1 MGPSS
6 LPRCLLFFPI
16 PIWDVP
22 LRGMP
27 RRDRSRRPLHPSAP
41 RHTLGSSFKTRQP
54 HNARIASRPAEPQLA
69 QDGSVPPTLTQL
81 APCKDAPP
89 QPVAWAAGHAMPMW
103 CLLPGCPREAENQHR
118 VVGWQAEGY
127 GQRKQ
132 ERAYQWLCSGQEAG
146 EKSSH
151 SFQMS
156 GSPWAEI
163 QHP

>member
-27 RRDRSRRPLHPSAP
+27 RRDRSRKSLHPSAP

-54 HNARIASRPAEPQLA
+54 HNARITSRPAEPQL
-69 QDGSVPPTLTQL
+69 GRTGVSH
-81 APCKDAPP
+81 
-89 QPVAWAAGHAMPMW
+89 QPSHNWLPARMHHHNVWHGLLVVPMW

-132 ERAYQWLCSGQEAG
+132 ERAYQWLCSGQVAG